1 MDGYIYRSEMEGL
14 HPDSI
19 SYNDSSHPLVSS
31 HVKHKELE
39 YQQFRFKVRPGD
51 GQVETI
57 QQIEHSDSDSS
68 LPPYP
73 DHVTVPEHLIGAG
86 DHMTV
91 PEHMIGQIVRP
102 GVHVFRPARHMDDN
116 IYELPP

>member
-1 MDGYIYRSEMEGL
+1 MEGL

-19 SYNDSSHPLVSS
+19 SYNDSSHPLFSS
-31 HVKHKELE
+31 HTKHRELE

-51 GQVETI
+51 GQVETMRP
-57 QQIEHSDSDSS
+57 IEYSDSDSS

-73 DHVTVPEHLIGAG
+73 DHVTSSG
-86 DHMTV
+86 DHMTDHMTGQMTV

>member
-1 MDGYIYRSEMEGL
+1 MDPYVYRSEMEGL

-19 SYNDSSHPLVSS
+19 SYNDSSHPLVNS
-31 HVKHKELE
+31 HTKLKDIE

-51 GQVETI
+51 SVVETI
-57 QQIEHSDSDSS
+57 RPTENSDSDSS

-73 DHVTVPEHLIGAG
+73 DHMVTA
-86 DHMTV
+86 DHMMG
-91 PEHMIGQIVRP
+91 HIVRP
-102 GVHVFRPARHMDDN
+102 GVHTFRHTGHMDDN

>member
-1 MDGYIYRSEMEGL
+1 MDGYVYRSEMEGL

-31 HVKHKELE
+31 QAKIRDIE

-57 QQIEHSDSDSS
+57 RPTEHSDSDSS

-73 DHVTVPEHLIGAG
+73 DHVTSSGDHMT

-91 PEHMIGQIVRP
+91 PEHMIGQLIRP
-102 GVHVFRPARHMDDN
+102 GVHAFRHGGHMDDN